1 MFLNVLIV
9 QFGSRLHMKRSVVRN
24 CEAVSDGG
32 AVCVQNSGILV
43 MEDSTLKSNKAKNG
57 GAVAADS

>member
-1 MFLNVLIV
+1 
-9 QFGSRLHMKRSVVRN
+9 MKRSVVRN

-57 GAVAADS
+57 GAVAADSGEKIVLKVGTTSSC